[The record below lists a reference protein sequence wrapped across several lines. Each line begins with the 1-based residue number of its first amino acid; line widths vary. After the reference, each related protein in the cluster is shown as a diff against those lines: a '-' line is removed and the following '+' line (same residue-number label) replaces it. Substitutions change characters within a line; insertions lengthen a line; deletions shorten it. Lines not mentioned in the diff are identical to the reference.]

1 MSGTTGQDEPDGIG
15 GVAVLDEPTAQEPPQ
30 DEAVLAEYLVEEI
43 SIDGMCG
50 VY

>member
-1 MSGTTGQDEPDGIG
+1 MTALLRGNNVSPDTTTVDQVTTDD
-15 GVAVLDEPTAQEPPQ
+15 T
-30 DEAVLAEYLVEEI
+30 DEAVEEVLVEEI

>member
-1 MSGTTGQDEPDGIG
+1 MDEPIAPEAQDELPDEEQ
-15 GVAVLDEPTAQEPPQ
+15 VSEEL
-30 DEAVLAEYLVEEI
+30 LVEEI

>member
-1 MSGTTGQDEPDGIG
+1 MSTENAGTEAPAEVPTEAED
-15 GVAVLDEPTAQEPPQ
+15 VAETEEL
-30 DEAVLAEYLVEEI
+30 LVEEI

>member
-1 MSGTTGQDEPDGIG
+1 MATSSSERTAAKEAQPAATAPEGSPAQDAGQVEE
-15 GVAVLDEPTAQEPPQ
+15 L
-30 DEAVLAEYLVEEI
+30 LVEEI

>member
-1 MSGTTGQDEPDGIG
+1 VTREPESPVPAEPATDADEELIE
-15 GVAVLDEPTAQEPPQ
+15 DE
-30 DEAVLAEYLVEEI
+30 LIVEEI

>member
-1 MSGTTGQDEPDGIG
+1 MNTDVIETGAPVTAADDQPAPEAAEVPAVQD
-15 GVAVLDEPTAQEPPQ
+15 LTA
-30 DEAVLAEYLVEEI
+30 DDLIEEI

>member
-1 MSGTTGQDEPDGIG
+1 MLHLDPEQDTSTDAADLAATGERNNADDGNLIEDE
-15 GVAVLDEPTAQEPPQ
+15 L
-30 DEAVLAEYLVEEI
+30 LVEEI

>member
-1 MSGTTGQDEPDGIG
+1 MAAPPVPPDDPMDQAAAPDQDPGDDGL
-15 GVAVLDEPTAQEPPQ
+15 VDEE
-30 DEAVLAEYLVEEI
+30 LLVEEI

>member
-1 MSGTTGQDEPDGIG
+1 MAAPPVPLPEPVD
-15 GVAVLDEPTAQEPPQ
+15 
-30 DEAVLAEYLVEEI
+30 LASAADHDPADDLIEEELLVEEI

>member
-1 MSGTTGQDEPDGIG
+1 MAAPPVPPADPVDLAAA
-15 GVAVLDEPTAQEPPQ
+15 AVDDP
-30 DEAVLAEYLVEEI
+30 EAYLVEEELLVEEI

>member
-1 MSGTTGQDEPDGIG
+1 MDEHVDNAETTDDTEL
-15 GVAVLDEPTAQEPPQ
+15 VEEEL
-30 DEAVLAEYLVEEI
+30 LVEEI

>member
-1 MSGTTGQDEPDGIG
+1 MTVTETAPEGSLVTDELA
-15 GVAVLDEPTAQEPPQ
+15 VAVPEPVVDGELI
-30 DEAVLAEYLVEEI
+30 EEELLVEEI

>member
-1 MSGTTGQDEPDGIG
+1 MADTTSIANEQVTTNDEQL
-15 GVAVLDEPTAQEPPQ
+15 VDEELIE
-30 DEAVLAEYLVEEI
+30 DELLVEEI

>member
-1 MSGTTGQDEPDGIG
+1 MEQDAVTTTEHDAADIEEE
-15 GVAVLDEPTAQEPPQ
+15 L
-30 DEAVLAEYLVEEI
+30 LVEEI

>member
-1 MSGTTGQDEPDGIG
+1 MENDTATVDAVETTPDVTDTLVDEE
-15 GVAVLDEPTAQEPPQ
+15 L
-30 DEAVLAEYLVEEI
+30 LVEEI

>member
-1 MSGTTGQDEPDGIG
+1 MNELHAVPTVPASESRAEEPVTEQQLI
-15 GVAVLDEPTAQEPPQ
+15 
-30 DEAVLAEYLVEEI
+30 EADDLIEEI

>member
-1 MSGTTGQDEPDGIG
+1 MTEPHSAPT
-15 GVAVLDEPTAQEPPQ
+15 VPASENTAEEPVTEQQLIET
-30 DEAVLAEYLVEEI
+30 DDLIEEI

>member
-1 MSGTTGQDEPDGIG
+1 MSENETSAEVTTAAAPDVEEPEE
-15 GVAVLDEPTAQEPPQ
+15 L
-30 DEAVLAEYLVEEI
+30 LVEEI

>member
-1 MSGTTGQDEPDGIG
+1 MADTTIIADEQVAANDTETGPEVEVDGELIE
-15 GVAVLDEPTAQEPPQ
+15 DE
-30 DEAVLAEYLVEEI
+30 LLVEEI

>member
-1 MSGTTGQDEPDGIG
+1 MSDTIERDEVVEHDDTEL
-15 GVAVLDEPTAQEPPQ
+15 VDEE
-30 DEAVLAEYLVEEI
+30 LLVEEI

>member
-1 MSGTTGQDEPDGIG
+1 MVSPNPPTTTEDSDAGAPADEPL
-15 GVAVLDEPTAQEPPQ
+15 VSEEL
-30 DEAVLAEYLVEEI
+30 LVEEI